1 MVVDIARTEA
11 PEDLDAVRGLIREFF
26 DWAKEHVAKGE
37 EDPNPSV
44 FANLE
49 AELAGLPGRFGPP
62 TGCLLLARL
71 DGAPVGCVAFYG
83 QDATTMEIK
92 RMFVRPDAWG
102 HGIGAQM
109 LKVLLAEA
117 KAAGYV
123 RYRLSTHQKLHT
135 AQALYR
141 RAGSREV
148 PGSADFP
155 GVVEGVDI
163 CMEMIP
169 VRETNE
175 ESRLD

>member
-1 MVVDIARTEA
+1 MAISIARAET
-11 PEDLDAVRGLIREFF
+11 PEDLDAVSGLIRDFF
-26 DWAKEHVAKGE
+26 GWAKVHVAKGE

-62 TGCLLLARL
+62 SGCLLLARL

-102 HGIGAQM
+102 HGIGGQM
-109 LKVLLAEA
+109 LNVLLAEA
-117 KAAGYV
+117 EAAGYV
-123 RYRLSTHQKLHT
+123 RYRLSTHHELHT
-135 AQALYR
+135 AQSLYR
-141 RAGSREV
+141 RAGFREV

-155 GVVEGVDI
+155 GIVERVDI
-163 CMEMIP
+163 CMEMTP
-169 VRETNE
+169 LREGTE
-175 ESRLD
+175 ESRRA